1 MNDTPRRG
9 PIARFFVGLWDAMNF
24 TRRLVFNLLF
34 FALLLLILAAI
45 GAGDRTQPLLDR
57 TTLVIAPEGALV
69 EQYTSDPASRAF
81 ARAMGS
87 DAGEVQL
94 RDLLQALDAAADD
107 DRIDRVLLRLDGLGG
122 GGMASRRELAAAVAR
137 LRESG
142 KQVVAA
148 SEMMGQGQYL
158 IAAQADGQFVVDAL
172 IPIADFN
179 ERFGADFPDD
189 EYDTVGGLVTAAIGH
204 LPETGEELTLGRF
217 LFRVARADA
226 RRVHAFHVGVLADA

>member
-1 MNDTPRRG
+1 
-9 PIARFFVGLWDAMNF
+9 MNF

-87 DAGEVQL
+87 DAREVQL
-94 RDLLQALDAAADD
+94 RDLLQALDAAAEDE
-107 DRIDRVLLRLDGLGG
+107 RIDRVLLRLDGLGG

-158 IAAQADGQFVVDAL
+158 IAAQAD
-172 IPIADFN
+172 
-179 ERFGADFPDD
+179 
-189 EYDTVGGLVTAAIGH
+189 
-204 LPETGEELTLGRF
+204 
-217 LFRVARADA
+217 
-226 RRVHAFHVGVLADA
+226 